1 MFGFKKKK
9 KKTTED
15 EIFDDL
21 LSDIDRI
28 DSPASGKK
36 VEHYILDSC
45 EQIISATK
53 DIEGKKAEIR
63 VLSDCLHDIRK
74 IEALPSR
81 QASAVKKAAAA
92 IEKARKSRKA
102 FIEAPKNI
110 SDDAYKLIA
119 ANESSIRLDIS
130 RMKENEK
137 YQEKYAA
144 KVHVLEADK
153 GELRLDFD
161 EATAHTSFA
170 RKICVLLLLLFI
182 VSLIMLIAAS
192 DKTGQGSSVA
202 GLFLLIF
209 GLLAVLIFLWQASTI
224 RKRRALLRNLNST
237 IGSLNVARMEYVSV
251 TRAINATSEKYHVH
265 SASELEYMYQSYL
278 DYNDRRDRFVKD
290 DQDLTYWNS
299 YLLRLLEP
307 LHLSDPDIWLKQ
319 AAAINHEEDM
329 KAVRDELI
337 QKKKDVADQIEAER
351 DQVRSDRDE
360 IDRMM
365 QESDFYVP
373 EIIEIIKSVDRLCGL
388 DRNDELDE
396 NNRDISDEDTS
407 EETEKE
413 ENKK

>member
-21 LSDIDRI
+21 IGDINQI
-28 DSPASGKK
+28 DSWDSDKK

-45 EQIISATK
+45 EQIISTTK

-63 VLSDCLHDIRK
+63 VLSDCLDDIRK
-74 IEALPSR
+74 IEALPPKE
-81 QASAVKKAAAA
+81 ASSVKKAAAA
-92 IEKARKSRKA
+92 IEKAKKSRRS
-102 FIEAPKNI
+102 FIESPKSI
-110 SDDAYKLIA
+110 SDDAYRLIEE
-119 ANESSIRLDIS
+119 NEDNIRLDIR
-130 RMKENEK
+130 RMKDNEK
-137 YQEKYAA
+137 YQENVSAR
-144 KVHVLEADK
+144 VHVLEADK

-170 RKICVLLLLLFI
+170 RKICILLLVLF
-182 VSLIMLIAAS
+182 VASFVMLIAA
-192 DKTGQGSSVA
+192 QGSSSGGSVIA
-202 GLFLLIF
+202 GIFLLVF
-209 GLLAVLIFLWQASTI
+209 GLLAVLLFLWQASTI
-224 RKRRALLRNLNST
+224 RRRKALLRNLNTT
-237 IGSLNVARMEYVSV
+237 IGNLNVARMEYVSV
-251 TRAINATSEKYHVH
+251 TRAINATSDKYHIH

-278 DYNDRRDRFVKD
+278 DYNDRRERFVKD

-307 LHLSDPDIWLKQ
+307 LELSDPEIWLSQ

-337 QKKKDVADQIEAER
+337 QKRKDVRAQIEEER
-351 DQVRSDRDE
+351 EEVRSDRDQ

-365 QESDFYVP
+365 KKSDFYVP

-388 DRNDELDE
+388 DRNDKVEE
-396 NNRDISDEDTS
+396 NIRDASDDDGSEDTR
-407 EETEKE
+407 KE
-413 ENKK
+413 ENE

>member
-21 LSDIDRI
+21 IGDINQI
-28 DSPASGKK
+28 DSWDSDKK

-45 EQIISATK
+45 EQIISTTK

-63 VLSDCLHDIRK
+63 VLSDCLDDIRK
-74 IEALPSR
+74 IEALPPKE
-81 QASAVKKAAAA
+81 ASSVKKAAAA
-92 IEKARKSRKA
+92 IEKAKKSRRS
-102 FIEAPKNI
+102 FIESPKSI
-110 SDDAYKLIA
+110 SDDAYRLIEE
-119 ANESSIRLDIS
+119 NEDNIRLDIR
-130 RMKENEK
+130 RMKDNEK
-137 YQEKYAA
+137 YQENVSAR
-144 KVHVLEADK
+144 VHVLEADK

-170 RKICVLLLLLFI
+170 RKICILLLVLF
-182 VSLIMLIAAS
+182 VASFVMLIAA
-192 DKTGQGSSVA
+192 QGSSSGGSVIA
-202 GLFLLIF
+202 GIFLLVF
-209 GLLAVLIFLWQASTI
+209 GLLAVLLFLWQASTI
-224 RKRRALLRNLNST
+224 RRRKALLRNLNTT
-237 IGSLNVARMEYVSV
+237 IGNLNVARMEYVSV
-251 TRAINATSEKYHVH
+251 TRAINATSDKYHIH

-278 DYNDRRDRFVKD
+278 DYNDRRERFVKD

-307 LHLSDPDIWLKQ
+307 LELSDPEIWLSQ

-337 QKKKDVADQIEAER
+337 QKRKDVRAQIEEER
-351 DQVRSDRDE
+351 EEVRSDRDQ

-365 QESDFYVP
+365 KKSDFYVP

-388 DRNDELDE
+388 DRNDKVEE
-396 NNRDISDEDTS
+396 NIRDASDEDGS
-407 EETEKE
+407 EDTRKE
-413 ENKK
+413 ENE